1 MVSEKFVAIE
11 RDMSMMF
18 KHLIWVAVALP
29 SAAIA
34 AEGPDAAVTTLISGL
49 EELRKPS
56 KRTTTI
62 VQNLHQRLDIDGLAE
77 RSLAETWTTLN
88 AKQKKDFRALLR
100 ELMEKVAYPNAA
112 KAFSPSF
119 DRDIAASVKKGQNH
133 WVSVEI
139 SHPDQGLIELDFV
152 LTEKAGSWRVMDV
165 HLDGVS
171 LALNIRNQMQAVIKK
186 DSYAVLLERIRE
198 KIDTEKS

>member
-1 MVSEKFVAIE
+1 
-11 RDMSMMF
+11 MF
-18 KHLIWVAVALP
+18 KHLMWVAVALP
-29 SAAIA
+29 STAMA
-34 AEGPDAAVTTLISGL
+34 AETPDTAVTTLISGL

-56 KRTTTI
+56 KRSATI
-62 VQNLHQRLDIDGLAE
+62 VQNLHQSLDIDGLAE
-77 RSLAETWTTLN
+77 RSLTKTWPTLD

-119 DRDIAASVKKGQNH
+119 DRNIAASVKKGQSH

-152 LTEKAGSWRVMDV
+152 LTEKAGNWRIVDV

-186 DSYAVLLERIRE
+186 DSYAVLLKRIRE
-198 KIDTEKS
+198 KIDAEKS